1 MLFLIL
7 LDLFEP
13 RFKRAGKRMKGS
25 MFAVDDEGAYRFAVN
40 SADFHV
46 MFLVSSGLTNQE

>member
-1 MLFLIL
+1 
-7 LDLFEP
+7 
-13 RFKRAGKRMKGS
+13 MKGS

-46 MFLVSSGLTNQE
+46 MSRVSLGLTNQE